1 MNNSINV
8 ITESNPQLL
17 INGFD
22 LANETI
28 GDDNA
33 LNLLLTEDTEFQ
45 DFDEIN
51 SFYTNLDW

>member
-8 ITESNPQLL
+8 ITERNLQLL

-22 LANETI
+22 LAKETI
-28 GDDNA
+28 GDNNA
-33 LNLLLTEDTEFQ
+33 LNLLLTGDAEFQ

-51 SFYTNLDW
+51 SFYMNVD

>member
-8 ITESNPQLL
+8 ITESNLQLL

-28 GDDNA
+28 GDNNA
-33 LNLLLTEDTEFQ
+33 LNLLLTGDAEFQ

-51 SFYTNLDW
+51 SFYMNVD

>member
-8 ITESNPQLL
+8 ITERNLQLL

-28 GDDNA
+28 GDNNA
-33 LNLLLTEDTEFQ
+33 LNLLLTEDAEFQ

-51 SFYTNLDW
+51 SFYLNVD